1 MNLLISTIITIGLS
15 LLFYFLDKDERI
27 KKTPKWV
34 FYTVVGVFFGLS
46 ACFSTHFGT
55 TIDGATINVRD
66 AGPLCAGF
74 LFSPL
79 SGIIAGLIGGIHR
92 WFSVYFGAGVYTR
105 LACTI
110 ATICAGFIAA
120 FVRKYL
126 FNDKKPTV
134 IYGTII
140 AILIEVFHM
149 LMVFITH
156 LNDSEYAYTTMVNC
170 LNPMMVFNALAVFV
184 SIFAIDL
191 IENKGNIFNLIKNNL
206 LKRPEELAVTIRRF
220 LGFSM
225 IFAVVVG
232 ALILFKLQSN
242 FCEITAKKTLAVATE
257 DIKKSLEERI
267 VIKEFDIL
275 NNMHI
280 GQSGFCI
287 VLDLEG
293 NIVLRNKETGSD
305 LVIKPEDLS
314 RMRRVRENT
323 LGKMLYYGYHYY
335 YMYDTTD
342 DYIIITVIPMK
353 EILSMRDMSAYVV
366 IITLLMLLS
375 CVFLVVYFFV
385 QKFIV
390 NNIYKINESLM
401 KICAGELDTR
411 INIDSQAEFVTL
423 SNDINQTVDTLK
435 DYIKKEEER
444 MAKDL
449 EQAKV
454 IQKSALPTVYPNI
467 SGIKMYAYMNPAKEV
482 GGDFYDFY
490 MIDDKTLVILVADV
504 SGKGIPGALFMM
516 KAKTIIKSFAEHH
529 LSLDEVIIKSNN
541 ELCVNN
547 DTGMFVTVWMGF
559 LNIETG
565 VLKYINA
572 GHGNACVFRKGEKF
586 DFINSKADF
595 VLAGMED
602 VKYKVQEI
610 ILNHGDQI
618 FLYTDG
624 VTEAT
629 SIDLELFG
637 ENRLKKSLNEVI
649 GKNSEEQCR
658 HLQDSI
664 NKFINGAEQFDD
676 ITMFMVHFN

>member
-1 MNLLISTIITIGLS
+1 MNLIISTIVTIGLS
-15 LLFYFLDKDERI
+15 LLFYFIDKDNTF

-34 FYTVVGVFFGLS
+34 FNAIVGVFFGLS
-46 ACFSTHFGT
+46 ACFATHFGT

-92 WFSVYFGAGVYTR
+92 WFSIYFGAGVYTR

-110 ATICAGFIAA
+110 ATIFAGFLAA

-149 LMVFITH
+149 LMVFLTH
-156 LNDSEYAYTTMVNC
+156 LNDAEYAYTVMLNC
-170 LNPMMVFNALAVFV
+170 LKPMMFFNAVAVFISILAINLVENNCEIV
-184 SIFAIDL
+184 SII
-191 IENKGNIFNLIKNNL
+191 KYNLFK
-206 LKRPEELAVTIRRF
+206 KPEELAVTVRRF

-225 IFAVVVG
+225 ALAVIVG
-232 ALILFKLQSN
+232 SFLLFKLQTN
-242 FCEITAKKTLAVATE
+242 FCEITAKKTLVVSIE
-257 DIKKSLEERI
+257 DIKESLEEHI
-267 VIKEFDIL
+267 VIREFNIL
-275 NNMHI
+275 SNMHI
-280 GQSGFCI
+280 GQSGFCVI
-287 VLDLEG
+287 LDLDGRTLLNHKEG
-293 NIVLRNKETGSD
+293 EKYIRIKSNQLSNIRK
-305 LVIKPEDLS
+305 IKP
-314 RMRRVRENT
+314 NT
-323 LGKMLYYGYHYY
+323 LGTVVLDELEYY
-335 YMYDTTD
+335 YMYDTTSN
-342 DYIIITVIPMK
+342 YIIVAFIPMK

-366 IITLLMLLS
+366 TLTLLVLLY
-375 CVFLVVYFFV
+375 CLFLLVYFFV

-390 NNIYKINESLM
+390 NNIYKINKSLM
-401 KICAGELDTR
+401 EICDGKLDTR
-411 INIDSQAEFVTL
+411 INIDTQAEFVTL
-423 SNDINQTVDTLK
+423 SNDINQTVNTLK

-444 MAKDL
+444 MAKDM
-449 EQAKV
+449 EQAKA
-454 IQKSALPTVYPNI
+454 IQKSALPTIYPKLNNI
-467 SGIKMYAYMNPAKEV
+467 EMFTYMNPAKEV
-482 GGDFYDFY
+482 GGDFYDYY
-490 MIDDKTLVILVADV
+490 MVDDKILVILVADV

-516 KAKTIIKSFAEHH
+516 KAKAIIKSFAEHH
-529 LSLDEVIIKSNN
+529 LPLDEVIIKSNN
-541 ELCVNN
+541 ELCANN
-547 DTGMFVTVWMGF
+547 DAGMFVTVWMGF

-565 VLKYINA
+565 ALKYINA
-572 GHGNACVFRKGEKF
+572 GHGNACVFRKGGEF
-586 DFINSKADF
+586 DFINSKTDF

-629 SIDLELFG
+629 SINLELFG
-637 ENRLKKSLNEVI
+637 ENKLKDSLNEVI
-649 GKNSEEQCR
+649 GRTSEEQCR